1 MEGDTISQVRE
12 SVLID
17 APVHVV
23 WELVADVGRHPE
35 FAGPKS
41 ITKAIEF
48 DGPLE
53 TGARWIAHEKFGPQK
68 FDAPSEATNVVAEK
82 EFSWVSFPPVKKESD
97 RGRGG
102 RVLWSH
108 RLTSQDGRTRLEHT
122 MQVLEPR
129 RGAGMLKLLYRVL
142 RLPNRQRQGVRT
154 TLDNIKREAEARRP
168 SV

>member
-1 MEGDTISQVRE
+1 MEGDPISQVRE

-17 APVHVV
+17 APARVV
-23 WELVADVGRHPE
+23 WELVADVRLHPE

-41 ITKAIEF
+41 ITKVIEF

-53 TGARWIAHEKFGPQK
+53 TGSRWISHEKFGPQK
-68 FDAPSEATNVVAEK
+68 FDAPSEVTNVVAEK
-82 EFSWVSFPPVKKESD
+82 EFSWVSFRPVKNESD

-108 RLTSQDGRTRLEHT
+108 RLTSEDVRTRLEHT

-154 TLDNIKREAEARRP
+154 TLGNIKREAEARRP

>member
-1 MEGDTISQVRE
+1 MEGDTISQVQE

-17 APVHVV
+17 APVGVV
-23 WELVADVGRHPE
+23 WDLVMDVRRHPE

-48 DGPLE
+48 DGPLG
-53 TGARWIAHEKFGPQK
+53 TGSRWVAHEKFGPQR

-82 EFSWVSFPPVKKESD
+82 EFSWVSFPPVKNESD

-102 RVLWSH
+102 RVLWSYH
-108 RLTSQDGRTRLEHT
+108 LTPENGRTRLEHR

-129 RGAGMLKLLYRVL
+129 RGAGMLKMLYRVL
-142 RLPNRQRQGVRT
+142 RLPDKQRQGVET
-154 TLDNIKREAEARRP
+154 TLGNIKREAEARPP

>member
-1 MEGDTISQVRE
+1 MEGDSISQVRE
-12 SVLID
+12 SVLIN
-17 APVHVV
+17 APVRVV
-23 WELVADVGRHPE
+23 WELVADVRRHPD

-53 TGARWIAHEKFGPQK
+53 TGSRWVAHEKFGPQK
-68 FDAPSEATNVVAEK
+68 FDAPSEVTNVVAEK
-82 EFSWVSFPPVKKESD
+82 EFRWVSFPPVKNESD

-102 RVLWSH
+102 RVLWGYH
-108 RLTSQDGRTRLEHT
+108 LTSEDGKTRLEHT

-142 RLPNRQRQGVRT
+142 RLPSRQRQGVQT
-154 TLDNIKREAEARRP
+154 TLGNIKREAEAQPP